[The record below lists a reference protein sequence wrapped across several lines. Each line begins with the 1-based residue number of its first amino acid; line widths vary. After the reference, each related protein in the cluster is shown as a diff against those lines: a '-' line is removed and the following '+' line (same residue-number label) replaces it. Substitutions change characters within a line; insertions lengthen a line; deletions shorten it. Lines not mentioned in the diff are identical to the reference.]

1 MAEYLARYFSEKKM
15 ADAWVIIQED
25 FLAATFSTLYI
36 TLVSTL
42 LAILIGL
49 PLGVI
54 LVTGD
59 AKGIRPLPRWLMTV
73 LNWIIN
79 LLRSAPFII
88 LIVLLMP
95 FTRMLLGSAVGDAG
109 VIVPLVIA
117 AFPFVARL
125 VEGALRELNP
135 NIIEMAQSSGANTWQ
150 TVFHVM
156 LPESVPA
163 LITAITTAITTILG
177 YTAMSGAVGGGGLG
191 NLAIAQGQ
199 QRSNHAVLLSAL
211 VILVILVQILQTFGT
226 WLARKCDRRLKNK

>member
-1 MAEYLARYFSEKKM
+1 MAEYITRYFSEKKIG
-15 ADAWVIIQED
+15 DALVIIRED
-25 FLAATFSTLYI
+25 FFSATVSTLYI

-59 AKGIRPLPRWLMTV
+59 SKGIRPLPHWLMAA

-125 VEGALRELNP
+125 VEGSLRELNP

-156 LPESVPA
+156 LPESVPS
-163 LITAITTAITTILG
+163 LITSFTTAVTTILG

-226 WLARKCDRRLKNK
+226 WLARKSDRRLKNQ